1 MNIVKISGSV
11 GEQMFQ
17 YAFFMRLLKDN
28 PGTLLDAPNDWIA
41 RMFPSL
47 PAKPLA
53 TSAQVHAIHKSIKG
67 TLAGLLSGNKRT
79 GNDYKEQD
87 NDYKPE
93 LLTPDCDTYY
103 DGSWL
108 SYRYFDS
115 IAKEVSKAFTVKP
128 EKLSKGSQSLIKV
141 LEKEKESVSIHVYRP
156 RSKQN
161 TCTKD
166 YYNWAITH
174 IRNFIEDPFFVVIT
188 DDVKWVEE
196 NLLLNKDEHI
206 CISAAQHHHF
216 SIIQLFN
223 HAKHNIKA
231 NTLESW
237 WAAWLNP
244 NLDKIVIAPQKWSH
258 TGNYPHLIPL
268 HWISVPTT

>member
-17 YAFFMRLLKDN
+17 YAFYLRLLKNHRDA
-28 PGTLLDAPNDWIA
+28 LLDAPSDWIA
-41 RMFPSL
+41 KMFPGL
-47 PAKPLA
+47 PAKRLA
-53 TSAQVHAIHKSIKG
+53 TRNQIAEVHKS
-67 TLAGLLSGNKRT
+67 LLGVLSRVKRT

-87 NDYKPE
+87 NAYKSDVLE
-93 LLTPDCDTYY
+93 FTDTYF

-115 IAKEVSKAFTVKP
+115 ISKEIERAFTVSP
-128 EKLSKGSQSLIKV
+128 QKLTKGTQSVIKL

-156 RSKQN
+156 TSKQN

-166 YYNWAITH
+166 YYNWAIAH
-174 IRNFIEDPFFVVIT
+174 IRTYIENPFFVVIT
-188 DDVKWVEE
+188 DDEKWVRE
-196 NLLLNKDEHI
+196 NLLLGEKEHI
-206 CISAAQHHHF
+206 CIKAASHHHF

-223 HAKHNIKA
+223 HAKHNIIA

-244 NLDKIVIAPQKWSH
+244 NLDKIVIAPKKWSH
-258 TGNYPHLIPL
+258 TTYYPDLIPL
-268 HWISVPTT
+268 YWITIPTT